1 MASAAVL
8 CGGLARRFG
17 GRPKWE
23 LVVEGE
29 TILQR
34 QVQTLSSADG
44 IDEVLLVGGTASH
57 PAARSIVDH
66 VPGLGPLSGIHAAL
80 TEARANTVLVLACDM
95 PYVSAALAAYLI
107 ECARDADVVVPWVAN
122 RYHPLCAV
130 YTRSCLGPIST
141 RLAERRLKIQDLVGH
156 LRHRVVTDRELE
168 RFGEPHRLL
177 QNVNTPVEYAALPD
191 SRDNQ
196 L

>member
-23 LVVEGE
+23 LVVDGE

-34 QVQTLSSADG
+34 QMTALSAVSS
-44 IDEVLLVGGTASH
+44 IDEVLLVGGAAAH
-57 PAARSIVDH
+57 PAARSILDH

-95 PYVSAALAAYLI
+95 PYVSAALAEYLI
-107 ECARDADVVVPWVAN
+107 ECAQEADAVVPRVGN

-130 YTRSCLGPIST
+130 YTRSCLEPVSA
-141 RLAERRLKIQDLVGH
+141 RLAERRLKIQDLFED

-177 QNVNTPVEYAALPD
+177 QNVNTPVEYTALRN

>member
-1 MASAAVL
+1 MLFRSLIVD
-8 CGGLARRFG
+8 
-17 GRPKWE
+17 
-23 LVVEGE
+23 GE
-29 TILQR
+29 TILER
-34 QVQTLSSADG
+34 QMTTLSAVGS
-44 IDEVLLVGGTASH
+44 IDEVLLVGGTAAH
-57 PAARSIVDH
+57 PAARSILDH

-95 PYVSAALAAYLI
+95 PYVSAPLAAYLI
-107 ECARDADVVVPWVAN
+107 ECGQEADVVVPRVGN

-130 YTRSCLGPIST
+130 YARSCLEPVST
-141 RLAERRLKIQDLVGH
+141 RLAERRLTIQDLLGD

-177 QNVNTPVEYAALPD
+177 QNVNTPVEYAALRN

>member
-23 LVVEGE
+23 LVVDGE

-34 QVQTLSSADG
+34 QMTTLSAADD
-44 IDEVLLVGGTASH
+44 IDEVLLVGGTAAH

-107 ECARDADVVVPWVAN
+107 ECAQDADVVVPWVEN

-141 RLAERRLKIQDLVGH
+141 RLAERRLKIQDLVGD

>member
-23 LVVEGE
+23 LVVDGE

-34 QVQTLSSADG
+34 QMTTLSAVSSIG
-44 IDEVLLVGGTASH
+44 EVLLVGGTAAH
-57 PAARSIVDH
+57 PAARSIRDH

-95 PYVSAALAAYLI
+95 PYVSAALAGYLI
-107 ECARDADVVVPWVAN
+107 ECAQEADAVVPRVGN

-130 YTRSCLGPIST
+130 YTRSCLEPIST
-141 RLAERRLKIQDLVGH
+141 RLAERRLKIQDLFED
-156 LRHRVVTDRELE
+156 LRHRTVTDRELE

-177 QNVNTPVEYAALPD
+177 QNVNTPVEYTALRN

>member
-17 GRPKWE
+17 GRAKWE
-23 LVVEGE
+23 LVVDGQ
-29 TILQR
+29 TILHR
-34 QVQTLSSADG
+34 QITTLSAVGS
-44 IDEVLLVGGTASH
+44 IDEVLLVGGSAAH
-57 PAARSIVDH
+57 PAARSVRDH

-80 TEARANTVLVLACDM
+80 TEARADTVLVLACDM
-95 PYVSAALAAYLI
+95 PYISAALATYLI
-107 ECARDADVVVPWVAN
+107 ECAQEAEVVVPWAGN

-130 YTRSCLGPIST
+130 YTRSCLKPISM
-141 RLAERRLKIQDLVGH
+141 RLAERRLKIQDLLGD

-177 QNVNTPVEYAALPD
+177 QNVNTPVEYAALRN